1 MTLDEFVVRL
11 GVAADVQQARAFR
24 EQLSG
29 IVTVAGTATAA
40 IAGLAAGVTAWF
52 AKSLDG
58 LDELNQV
65 ARETGESVEF
75 IQRLGYAAEQNASSV
90 GAATASIKSMS
101 KTIGEAASGVGRGA
115 KAFEQ
120 YGLRAKNADGS
131 VKQFSEI
138 LGDVQDK
145 MAKLS
150 KQEQSAFLSKIGADA
165 SMLQTLRLT
174 RVELQALF
182 DEADAWGVSTTEQA
196 DAASEWKDQ
205 MADLAFG
212 FDALRSDIAV
222 GILPQLKAF
231 IAGLKELMRNNRELI
246 QEGISRFITIM
257 YTAGQVLVNVF
268 RFIARLTD
276 VIGGMRVALLLVGAA
291 LAWFQ
296 RAALLAFA
304 TNPVF
309 WLVAAIGVLL
319 LLIDDFMTH
328 IDGGEAQFGEFW
340 DALSGPIASVRA
352 EIEAFVRDLNRWWA
366 EHGETVLAILA
377 EVWDFLRFGFAQSV
391 AFIGAVL
398 GQLWDLFA
406 TAFGLMADLLDWFFA
421 FFTGDFEAAGA
432 AVDRMLNRVADLFIN
447 TFQRVRE
454 FVKTTIENIKSYF
467 PSLGGLIEKTLG
479 AVGRF
484 FGGGAA
490 APADAS
496 DGSVEAVADAARAAA
511 QLPQQVGAA
520 AAAAAPS
527 GAAGSAGVNN
537 KTVNAN
543 VTNNTTVHV
552 QSDDPGAAARALEAM
567 QDRQNRQAIA
577 NAASAVVA

>member
-1 MTLDEFVVRL
+1 MTLDEFVVKL
-11 GVAADVQQARAFR
+11 GVAADVQQAKAFR

-90 GAATASIKSMS
+90 GAATASIKGMS

-150 KQEQSAFLSKIGADA
+150 KPEQAAFLSKIGADA

-174 RVELQALF
+174 RGELQALF

-268 RFIARLTD
+268 RFFVRLTD
-276 VIGGMRVALLLVGAA
+276 GIGGMRVALLLVGAA

-328 IDGGEAQFGEFW
+328 LDGGEAQFGEFW

-352 EIEAFVRDLNRWWA
+352 EIDAFVRDLSRWWA
-366 EHGETVLAILA
+366 EHGETVLEILG
-377 EVWDFLRFGFAQSV
+377 EVWDYLKLGFAQSV
-391 AFIGAVL
+391 AFVGAVL

-406 TAFGLMADLLDWFFA
+406 TAFGLMADLLDWFFS

-432 AVDRMLNRVADLFIN
+432 AVDRMLNRVADLFVH
-447 TFQRVRE
+447 TFRRIRE

-484 FGGGAA
+484 FGGGDVNVS
-490 APADAS
+490 APDSPA
-496 DGSVEAVADAARAAA
+496 GAVASAARAAA
-511 QLPQQVGAA
+511 QLPQQVNAAAAGATPGGAA
-520 AAAAAPS
+520 ASPAVS
-527 GAAGSAGVNN
+527 N

-552 QSDDPGAAARALEAM
+552 QSDDARAAARELEVM
-567 QDRQNRQAIA
+567 QERQNRQAIV
-577 NAASAVVA
+577 NAASAVVG